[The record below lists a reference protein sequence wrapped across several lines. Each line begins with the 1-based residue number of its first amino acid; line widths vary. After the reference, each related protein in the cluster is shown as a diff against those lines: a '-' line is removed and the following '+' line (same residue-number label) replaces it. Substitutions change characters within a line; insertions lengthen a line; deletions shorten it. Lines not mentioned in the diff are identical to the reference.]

1 MFNQIIKYIVYFL
14 SFLIFIAVFA
24 LIYGVYIKISP
35 LSKKEYKLEEVV
47 SLSLP
52 KNQKITNMQVID
64 NNRILV
70 TIEHKNEIQAIIFNI
85 DSQKIIQRIIR

>member
-1 MFNQIIKYIVYFL
+1 M
-14 SFLIFIAVFA
+14 
-24 LIYGVYIKISP
+24 YIKISP